1 MSTVEIKETEANVG
15 TFADFGLRSE
25 IMQSITHA
33 GFTVPSPIQSMVIP
47 VIMQG
52 RDVVGQA
59 HTGTGKTAAFGLPA
73 LNKMHLKG
81 GIEVLIVTPTR
92 ELANQVSDEIF
103 KYGKHLGVRTVT
115 IYGGS
120 SYSRQVDLIE
130 RGAQVIIA
138 TPGRLLDM
146 LSRNML
152 KGFAPST
159 VILDEADEMLDMGF
173 LDDINEIFSYLPTER
188 QTLLFSA
195 TMPMPI
201 KKLAER
207 ILVDPFFASITRE
220 ETTNTDITQQYYVIE
235 ESERDDAIIRLM
247 DAEDA
252 KKTVVFCR
260 TKKEVDRLSNVLSAA
275 GYSAKGLHG
284 DMEQRQRESVIKG
297 VKSDAFDVLIAT
309 DVAARGLHIDDITHV
324 FNYHIPFDPESYVHR
339 IGRTGRA
346 GKKGVAITLVTPI
359 EFKELQRIKSKVGTT
374 MEHAYIPSKL
384 DVKEAQ
390 INRLVSEI
398 EKQHV
403 NDIAHKVLDLLKED
417 FDQEQI
423 AYKLVSLLMERNIV
437 QGPNNIGISAER
449 MEKILSNLANSHDR
463 GGNRG
468 GGYRGNRSGGGG
480 YRGNN
485 DRNAGGGDRGG
496 STGGGYRGNN
506 DRNAG
511 GGDRGASTGGGYR
524 GNNDRNAG
532 GADRGA
538 GDRSRSFSGQN
549 RSDGNKP
556 RS

>member
-1 MSTVEIKETEANVG
+1 MNNAETQLEIVDQELPL
-15 TFADFGLRSE
+15 FSDFGLRKE
-25 IMQSITHA
+25 IMQSIEQA
-33 GFTVPSPIQSMVIP
+33 GFKNPSPIQQMVIP
-47 VIMQG
+47 VIMEG

-73 LNKMHLKG
+73 LNKMHMKG
-81 GIEVLIVTPTR
+81 GIEVLVITPTR
-92 ELANQVSDEIF
+92 ELANQVSDEMF
-103 KYGKHLGVRTVT
+103 KYGKHLGARTVT

-120 SYSRQVDLIE
+120 SYNRQLDLID

-173 LDDINEIFSYLPTER
+173 LDDINEIFGYLPAER

-195 TMPMPI
+195 TMPQPI
-201 KKLAER
+201 KQLAQR
-207 ILVDPFFASITRE
+207 ILVDPFFASITKT

-309 DVAARGLHIDDITHV
+309 DVAARGLHIDGITHV

-346 GKKGVAITLVTPI
+346 GQKGVAITLVTPL
-359 EFKELQRIKSKVGTT
+359 EFKELQRIRQKVGTT
-374 MEHAYIPSKL
+374 MEHAYIPSKM
-384 DVKEAQ
+384 DVKNSQ
-390 INRLVSEI
+390 VNRLLAEI

-403 NDIAHKVLDLLKED
+403 YDEAHKVLDSLKED

-423 AYKLVSLLMERNIV
+423 AYKLISLLMERNTV
-437 QGPNNIGISAER
+437 AGPNQIGIAAER
-449 MEKILSNLANSHDR
+449 LDKILSNLESRGGHGG
-463 GGNRG
+463 GGNR
-468 GGYRGNRSGGGG
+468 GGYRGNRSGGG

-485 DRNAGGGDRGG
+485 DRNGGGER
-496 STGGGYRGNN
+496 SSSGGGYRGNN
-506 DRNAG
+506 DRNTG
-511 GGDRGASTGGGYR
+511 GGDR
-524 GNNDRNAG
+524 
-532 GADRGA
+532 

-549 RSDGNKP
+549 RSDSRP

>member
-511 GGDRGASTGGGYR
+511 GGDRGGSTGGGYR

-532 GADRGA
+532 SADRGA

>member
-1 MSTVEIKETEANVG
+1 MNNVETELVVVDQDLP
-15 TFADFGLRSE
+15 TFADFGLRKE
-25 IMQSITHA
+25 IMQSIEYA
-33 GFTVPSPIQSMVIP
+33 GFKNPSPIQSMVIP
-47 VIMQG
+47 VIMEG

-81 GIEVLIVTPTR
+81 GIEILIITPTR

-103 KYGKHLGVRTVT
+103 KYGKHLGARTVT

-120 SYSRQVDLIE
+120 SYNRQLDLID

-146 LSRNML
+146 LSRDML
-152 KGFAPST
+152 KGFSPST

-195 TMPMPI
+195 TMPQPI
-201 KKLAER
+201 KQLAER
-207 ILVDPFFASITRE
+207 ILVNPFFASITKS
-220 ETTNTDITQQYYVIE
+220 ETTNTDIAQQYYVIE

-309 DVAARGLHIDDITHV
+309 DVAARGLHIDGITHV

-346 GKKGVAITLVTPI
+346 GKKGVAITLVTPL
-359 EFKELQRIKSKVGTT
+359 EFKELQRIRAKVGTT
-374 MEHAYIPSKL
+374 MEHAYIPSKM
-384 DVKEAQ
+384 DVKNTQ
-390 INRLVSEI
+390 VNRLLAEI
-398 EKQHV
+398 EKQHIY
-403 NDIAHKVLDLLKED
+403 DEAHKVLDALKED

-423 AYKLVSLLMERNIV
+423 AYKLISVLMERNTV
-437 QGPNNIGISAER
+437 QGPNQIGIAAER
-449 MEKILSNLANSHDR
+449 LDKILSNLESR
-463 GGNRG
+463 GGSGGGNRRPG
-468 GGYRGNRSGGGG
+468 GGGG

-485 DRNAGGGDRGG
+485 NRGG

-506 DRNAG
+506 DRNASG
-511 GGDRGASTGGGYR
+511 GGERSSSGGGYR
-524 GNNDRNAG
+524 GNNDRNASG
-532 GADRGA
+532 GGERSSAGGER

-549 RSDGNKP
+549 RSDSRP
-556 RS
+556 R

>member
-1 MSTVEIKETEANVG
+1 MNNVETELEVVDQNLP
-15 TFADFGLRSE
+15 TFASFGLRKE
-25 IMQSITHA
+25 IMQSIDYA
-33 GFTVPSPIQSMVIP
+33 GFKVPSPIQAMVIP
-47 VIMQG
+47 IIMEG

-59 HTGTGKTAAFGLPA
+59 QTGTGKTAAFGLPA

-81 GIEVLIVTPTR
+81 GIEILIITPTR

-120 SYSRQVDLIE
+120 SYNRQLDLID

-146 LSRNML
+146 LSRDML
-152 KGFAPST
+152 KGFSPSM

-173 LDDINEIFSYLPTER
+173 LDDINEIFTYLPSER

-195 TMPMPI
+195 TMPQPI
-201 KKLAER
+201 KNLAER
-207 ILVDPFFASITRE
+207 ILVNPFFASITKS
-220 ETTNTDITQQYYVIE
+220 ETTNIDITQQYYVIE

-309 DVAARGLHIDDITHV
+309 DVAARGLHIDGITHV
-324 FNYHIPFDPESYVHR
+324 FNYHIPFDSESYVHR

-346 GKKGVAITLVTPI
+346 GKKGVAITLVTPL
-359 EFKELQRIKSKVGTT
+359 EFKELQRIRAKVGTK
-374 MEHAYIPSKL
+374 MEHAYIPSKI
-384 DVKEAQ
+384 DVKNSQ
-390 INRLVSEI
+390 VNRLLAEI
-398 EKQHV
+398 EKQHIY
-403 NDIAHKVLDLLKED
+403 DEAHKILNALKED

-423 AYKLVSLLMERNIV
+423 AYKLISLLMERNTV
-437 QGPNNIGISAER
+437 AGPNQIGIAAER
-449 MEKILSNLANSHDR
+449 LDKILSNLESR
-463 GGNRG
+463 GGSSNGRRPSG
-468 GGYRGNRSGGGG
+468 GGYRGNNNRNSGG

-485 DRNAGGGDRGG
+485 DRNAAGGER
-496 STGGGYRGNN
+496 SGGGYRGKN
-506 DRNAG
+506 DRNATAG
-511 GGDRGASTGGGYR
+511 GGSDRGE
-524 GNNDRNAG
+524 
-532 GADRGA
+532 
-538 GDRSRSFSGQN
+538 RSRSFSGGS
-549 RSDGNKP
+549 RSDSRP